1 MNIIKTKV
9 FKLINVHVY
18 MYWYSESIFKIVIVG
33 FFFLFQMKK
42 KSSINMDR
50 QMAG

>member
-33 FFFLFQMKK
+33 FFFLISDEKK
-42 KSSINMDR
+42 IKY
-50 QMAG
+50 

>member
-1 MNIIKTKV
+1 MNIIKPKV

-33 FFFLFQMKK
+33 FFLISDEKK
-42 KSSINMDR
+42 I
-50 QMAG
+50 QY

>member
-1 MNIIKTKV
+1 MNIIKPKV

-33 FFFLFQMKK
+33 FFF
-42 KSSINMDR
+42 
-50 QMAG
+50 